1 MMRNVQD
8 LAKEKWTPK
17 HIGLVSTLHQYFRSN
32 DIVNLIN
39 KAGHCIIYEDLL
51 KIDKTLVENALESID
66 KDTGAGIQKKGFG
79 KFVYFSADNL
89 DVHSD
94 LLDGKEMFNVTQ
106 VTISWHVRR
115 TNLSMQTSYLQI

>member
-1 MMRNVQD
+1 M
-8 LAKEKWTPK
+8 
-17 HIGLVSTLHQYFRSN
+17 
-32 DIVNLIN
+32 IN
-39 KAGHCIIYEDLL
+39 KAGHCIIHEDLL

-66 KDTGAGIQKKGFG
+66 KDTGAGIQKKELG

-115 TNLSMQTSYLQI
+115 TNLTMHTSYLQN